1 MGQAR
6 AAKEHTSSY
15 GGRDGLEG
23 FLEEEMLA
31 AKLKGM
37 GLLEWAY
44 LTR

>member
-6 AAKEHTSSY
+6 ATKEHTASY
-15 GGRDGLEG
+15 GGRGGLE
-23 FLEEEMLA
+23 A